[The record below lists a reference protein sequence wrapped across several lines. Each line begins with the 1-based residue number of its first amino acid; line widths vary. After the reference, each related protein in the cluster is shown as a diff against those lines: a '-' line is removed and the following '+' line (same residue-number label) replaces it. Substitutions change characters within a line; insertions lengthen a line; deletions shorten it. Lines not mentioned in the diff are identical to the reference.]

1 MKHWILALL
10 ILCSTSANAIGTA
23 AILTPSPLAATVLIV
38 RSYFKEQKKVYY
50 IQVESRAEDFEKAKQ
65 QAFRLASEQV
75 AGTVVLS
82 ESQARSD
89 RLTRNEITTYSS
101 GLIDEFRIVSR
112 NDEPGA
118 VRLVIDIW
126 IQDSVMAQRLLA
138 RSATEKGINGT
149 DLATRTDSILDERS
163 RGDAIFQAVLR
174 DFPRRAFAVKMSRPQ
189 INMDPNRNVV
199 VFSDIEIAWDK
210 KYLAAVYDAAQKTGR
225 KPCVWSCPRG
235 PKFYIQGW
243 EFDDV
248 QKLHLIDSHI
258 SGTSLYIKMEI
269 LDVRGNTAS
278 KQCLHLGS
286 LASLNM
292 YGFGGNQ
299 LSLWD
304 VPYQTRLHTN
314 LGQNTA
320 MMSSLENIRIEI
332 VNGTQCR

>member
-1 MKHWILALL
+1 MKRWALALL
-10 ILCSTSANAIGTA
+10 AACSVNAVAFEA
-23 AILTPSPLAATVLIV
+23 ARMMFPSPVGAIVLAV
-38 RSYFKEQKKVYY
+38 RSYIKEQKKVYY

-82 ESQARSD
+82 ESELRNNNLS
-89 RLTRNEITTYSS
+89 RNEIITYSS

-112 NDEPGA
+112 SDEPGS
-118 VRLVIDIW
+118 VRLVVDIW

-138 RSATEKGINGT
+138 RSATEKGINGA

-163 RGDAIFQAVLR
+163 RGDAVFQAVLR

-189 INMDPNRNVV
+189 ITMDPNRNVV

-225 KPCVWSCPRG
+225 KPCIWSCPRG

-243 EFDDV
+243 EFDDI
-248 QKLHLIDSHI
+248 QKLQLVDSYI
-258 SGTSLYIKMEI
+258 SGANLHVKMEI
-269 LDVRGNTAS
+269 LDVRRNTAS
-278 KQCLHLGS
+278 KQCLPLGS

-304 VPYQTRLHTN
+304 VPYRTRLHAN